1 MILLRKSKS
10 VLFFNPDYHCSFF
23 LRDELRRRDWHA
35 DIFVPSWYPKQL
47 LFSEDAIFEKTSY
60 GVDFGG
66 ATWIRMAR
74 ALLQRTTLMMRY
86 RYVIHYGTLNMGV
99 PPTGLQGK
107 VFLFLL
113 KSWYRLIQLTG
124 VRFVFL
130 PSGCRDHVA
139 KEDWLRVDDGRV
151 CSNCGYEPHCDDRI
165 NRTNF
170 KLVRR
175 VASVSLVGDGQK
187 TKEFKETRIR
197 YKSFDLDLYS
207 PTSKI
212 PPDFVHREDKGVKI
226 LHSHALMGRTAGGR
240 NIKGTEYVNA
250 AVERLRREGFDV
262 TFVNLQGIP
271 SRYMRFHQLQADIV
285 VDQLIYGWYGSTSLE
300 ALTLGKPV
308 ICYIRPSWREYVATF
323 FPEWKSCPIISAT
336 PETVYVELRKLVS
349 DVEYRIRVGEESRK
363 FAETFLDVRK
373 NVIEL
378 ESVLLELQ

>member
-1 MILLRKSKS
+1 
-10 VLFFNPDYHCSFF
+10 
-23 LRDELRRRDWHA
+23 
-35 DIFVPSWYPKQL
+35 
-47 LFSEDAIFEKTSY
+47 
-60 GVDFGG
+60 
-66 ATWIRMAR
+66 MAR

-271 SRYMRFHQLQADIV
+271 SRNMRFHQLQADIV

-308 ICYIRPSWREYVATF
+308 ICYIRPSWKDYVASF
-323 FPEWKSCPIISAT
+323 FPEWKNCPIISAT
-336 PETVYVELRKLVS
+336 PDTIYVELRKLVS
-349 DVEYRIRVGEESRK
+349 DVEYRIKVGGESRR

-373 NVIEL
+373 NVIEFEAL
-378 ESVLLELQ
+378 LRAVGGRRFRDFVLLCPSWVLFFGYRLIRRTPLTYFRFGISRVSLQ